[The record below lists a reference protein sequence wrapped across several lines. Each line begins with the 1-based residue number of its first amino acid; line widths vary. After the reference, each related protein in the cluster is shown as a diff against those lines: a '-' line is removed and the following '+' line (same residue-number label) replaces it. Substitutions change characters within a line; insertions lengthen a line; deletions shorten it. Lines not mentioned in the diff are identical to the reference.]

1 MMDNHKAVLLEKI
14 GELEIAMKN
23 STGVE
28 AMQMAGVLTA
38 TKNKMEG
45 KNQLIINPGR
55 LSPQERSVEA
65 LRMKERWHGCRSID
79 DL

>member
-1 MMDNHKAVLLEKI
+1 MSDTNLLTKKVQ
-14 GELEIAMKN
+14 ELEIAMKN

-38 TKNKMEG
+38 TKKKMEG

>member
-1 MMDNHKAVLLEKI
+1 MDNPKAVLLEKI

-38 TKNKMEG
+38 TKKKMEG

-79 DL
+79 DI

>member
-1 MMDNHKAVLLEKI
+1 MMDNPKAVLIEKI

-65 LRMKERWHGCRSID
+65 LRMKERWNGCRSID

>member
-1 MMDNHKAVLLEKI
+1 MIDNPKAVLLEKI

-38 TKNKMEG
+38 TKKKMEG

>member
-1 MMDNHKAVLLEKI
+1 MDNPKAVLLEKI

-38 TKNKMEG
+38 TKKKMEG

>member
-1 MMDNHKAVLLEKI
+1 MMDNPKAVLLEKI

-38 TKNKMEG
+38 TKKKLEG

-55 LSPQERSVEA
+55 LSAQERSVEA
-65 LRMKERWHGCRSID
+65 LRMKERFHGCRSID

>member
-1 MMDNHKAVLLEKI
+1 MIDNPKAVLLEKI

>member
-1 MMDNHKAVLLEKI
+1 MMDNPKSVLIEKI

-38 TKNKMEG
+38 TKKKMEG

-55 LSPQERSVEA
+55 LSPQERTVEA

-79 DL
+79 NL

>member
-1 MMDNHKAVLLEKI
+1 MMSNPKAVLLEKI

-38 TKNKMEG
+38 TKKRMEG

>member
-1 MMDNHKAVLLEKI
+1 MMDNPKAVLLEKI

-38 TKNKMEG
+38 TKKKMEG

-79 DL
+79 DI

>member
-1 MMDNHKAVLLEKI
+1 MMDNPKAVLLEKI

-38 TKNKMEG
+38 TKKKLEG

-55 LSPQERSVEA
+55 LSAQERSVEA

-79 DL
+79 NL

>member
-1 MMDNHKAVLLEKI
+1 MMDNPKAVLLEKI

-38 TKNKMEG
+38 TKKKMEG

-65 LRMKERWHGCRSID
+65 LRMKERWHGCSSID
-79 DL
+79 EL

>member
-1 MMDNHKAVLLEKI
+1 MIGNPKAVLLEKI

-38 TKNKMEG
+38 TKKKMEG